1 MWVPGGGQNAEGG
14 LGLKCRSPRAGWVAI
29 PCGRL
34 FVTTSQRDGG
44 QELSREH
51 APHNSTNHGAAGP
64 TVQPGVQKVQ
74 PIGLDA
80 VIDEQLHQV
89 LQAAAL
95 SPVEAKPSL

>member
-1 MWVPGGGQNAEGG
+1 MGGNPLWQAVRDHFSKGWW
-14 LGLKCRSPRAGWVAI
+14 PRAVQGA
-29 PCGRL
+29 R
-34 FVTTSQRDGG
+34 T
-44 QELSREH
+44 
-51 APHNSTNHGAAGP
+51 PHNSTNHGAAGP